1 MTERLFRDYDLR
13 EEMEARRRRLRFVK
27 SVMTRAAAKSG
38 VGSGT
43 LRVGS
48 PANIN
53 APSVAG
59 CSTRMVPDRDPVAL
73 RFDLDSMMNI
83 ERLRLPN
90 RESSVC
96 AARLFFCRLALPGGR
111 CCGAS
116 LGNPFA

>member
-59 CSTRMVPDRDPVAL
+59 CSTRMVPRSRSGSVTF
-73 RFDLDSMMNI
+73 RSGFDD
-83 ERLRLPN
+83 EY
-90 RESSVC
+90 
-96 AARLFFCRLALPGGR
+96 
-111 CCGAS
+111 
-116 LGNPFA
+116 